1 MSNPIGDRLV
11 GLVNDRLTDTAGLP
25 ESFRRSR
32 YLQTGTLLSWVLSF
46 FGSSNA
52 AAIKEA

>member
-11 GLVNDRLTDTAGLP
+11 GLINDRLTDTAGLP